1 MAKKFYERWDL
12 MGEAALT
19 GTAGYISATSG
30 MRAVSAQ
37 ARVGVAESVQAA
49 KTAQQLRDSIPDI
62 KLEADQRH
70 QDVVR
75 ELSDWMAVAGATAG
89 YMNMSDNTL
98 DALTSRVTADAAETS
113 SRITLQATREKAK
126 RLTEAET
133 MSRAGIVSA
142 ESALEQ
148 AKIGKR
154 EVYAQALGTA
164 ASLFRTSFRDD

>member
-1 MAKKFYERWDL
+1 MANEFEARWDL
-12 MGEAALT
+12 FGEAALV
-19 GTAGYISATSG
+19 GTAGYITATSG

-37 ARVGVAESVQAA
+37 ARVGVAESVNYARTA
-49 KTAQQLRDSIPDI
+49 KQVRDSLPDI
-62 KLEADQRH
+62 KLEANQRH

-113 SRITLQATREKAK
+113 SRITLQAAREKAK

-133 MSRAGIVSA
+133 MSRAGIIAA
-142 ESALEQ
+142 ESAFEQ

-154 EVYAQALGTA
+154 QVYAQALGTA
-164 ASLFRTSFRDD
+164 ASLFRLDYD